1 MLCRRPTLLC
11 SQSCALP
18 AYALCRSCAPA
29 ELLPVTPRS
38 SSPPLL
44 GPPLGCAP
52 AEPSSQS
59 GWPPRSFHGA
69 TPGWWTQSRWTPSS
83 LVLDDEQVAPG
94 APWTATLAV
103 LRTFP
108 PNRAQSPLRLQHSPC
123 CEHPH
128 PTALKSPCVEPPGA
142 ASIWRDVPDEA
153 LRSGI
158 ARTVAWLRVGACG
171 RARQARVEAAHAA
184 VIGDTC
190 APRSYD
196 EPYQVM
202 DEAPAPALR
211 RAVAAVLHPTR
222 TANADAAALFV
233 LEGGCASSTPQS
245 TRCARPCKR
254 RSGHLAAGMVT
265 AAA

>member
-1 MLCRRPTLLC
+1 VDCNTRRAANVPT
-11 SQSCALP
+11 Q
-18 AYALCRSCAPA
+18 
-29 ELLPVTPRS
+29 PRS
-38 SSPPLL
+38 V
-44 GPPLGCAP
+44 
-52 AEPSSQS
+52 
-59 GWPPRSFHGA
+59 
-69 TPGWWTQSRWTPSS
+69 S
-83 LVLDDEQVAPG
+83 LA
-94 APWTATLAV
+94 TATLAV
-103 LRTFP
+103 LRTSP
-108 PNRAQSPLRLQHSPC
+108 PNRAQVSLRRASRR
-123 CEHPH
+123 
-128 PTALKSPCVEPPGA
+128 A

-245 TRCARPCKR
+245 TRCARPCTR